1 MLINSLKTCKHSVV
15 IVWLEGCL
23 HGLTGSTVGHRS
35 IPPGFIP
42 RPGYITRMFHRS
54 LCLIIIGGHSTDL
67 TYFVNI
73 SSGKTAAFHGMVGF
87 VCVLGMSTKNDEKL
101 LAAIV
106 IQSQWLDLG

>member
-1 MLINSLKTCKHSVV
+1 
-15 IVWLEGCL
+15 
-23 HGLTGSTVGHRS
+23 
-35 IPPGFIP
+35 
-42 RPGYITRMFHRS
+42 
-54 LCLIIIGGHSTDL
+54 
-67 TYFVNI
+67 VNI